1 VGIIDFL
8 VACMNEDR
16 IRARD
21 AEHRR
26 AFIAHLSIAVTVITN
41 VVIAFTGFQRN
52 TVPLTISLILVG
64 IYGLLANLKLYE
76 RSQYHD
82 LRARKLRIRLDEL
95 NPDAQSETTHKEA
108 EQEHKQNYPRL
119 TQTRLS
125 SIWLS
130 VHGVAILLGTYYTI
144 LSLNW

>member
-1 VGIIDFL
+1 MMDFL

-21 AEHRR
+21 AEHKR

-52 TVPLTISLILVG
+52 SMPLTISLILIG
-64 IYGLLANLKLYE
+64 IYGLLASLKLYE

-82 LRARKLRIRLDEL
+82 LRARMLRIRLDEL
-95 NPDAQSETTHKEA
+95 YPDAQSEAIYKEA
-108 EQEHKQNYPRL
+108 EQEQKQNYPRL
-119 TQTRLS
+119 TQTRLN

-144 LSLNW
+144 LGLNW

>member
-1 VGIIDFL
+1 MVDFL

-16 IRARD
+16 RRARD
-21 AEHRR
+21 AEHKR

-41 VVIAFTGFQRN
+41 VVIAFAGFHRN
-52 TVPLTISLILVG
+52 TVPLTISLILIG
-64 IYGLLANLKLYE
+64 IYGLLASLKLYE

-95 NPDAQSETTHKEA
+95 YPDAQSEAIHKEA
-108 EQEHKQNYPRL
+108 AQEHKKNYPRL
-119 TQTRLS
+119 IQTRLNY
-125 SIWLS
+125 IWLS

>member
-1 VGIIDFL
+1 MIDFL

-21 AEHRR
+21 AEHKR
-26 AFIAHLSIAVTVITN
+26 AFIAHLSIAVIVITSA
-41 VVIAFTGFQRN
+41 VIAFTGFHRN
-52 TVPLTISLILVG
+52 TVPLTTSLILIG
-64 IYGLLANLKLYE
+64 IYGILASLKLYE

-95 NPDAQSETTHKEA
+95 HPGAQSEATQKEA
-108 EQEHKQNYPRL
+108 EQEHKQSYPRL
-119 TQTRLS
+119 TQARLNY
-125 SIWLS
+125 IWLS

-144 LSLNW
+144 LSLTQ